1 MATDYR
7 DHFGPPPLTP
17 EELEIVDRVLKQTL
31 ASAGINKS
39 NRQAEGLAAT
49 LLQLF
54 HLGFR
59 DEEQLRR
66 MSAKI
71 EFLK

>member
-1 MATDYR
+1 MTTDYR
-7 DHFGPPPLTP
+7 DHFGPPPLDP
-17 EELEIVDRVLKQTL
+17 EELEIVERVLRETL
-31 ASAGINKS
+31 TSAGIGKTS
-39 NRQAEGLAAT
+39 RQAEGLAAT

-71 EFLK
+71 EFL

>member
-1 MATDYR
+1 MTTDYR
-7 DHFGPPPLTP
+7 DHFGPPPLEP
-17 EELEIVDRVLKQTL
+17 DDLDIVERVLRDTL
-31 ASAGINKS
+31 ASAGIDKLS
-39 NRQAEGLAAT
+39 RQAEGFAAT
-49 LLQLF
+49 LLQLYQ
-54 HLGFR
+54 LGFR

>member
-1 MATDYR
+1 MTTDYR
-7 DHFGPPPLTP
+7 DHFGPPPLDP
-17 EELEIVDRVLKQTL
+17 EELEIVERVLREEL
-31 ASAGINKS
+31 ASANIDKS
-39 NRQAEGLAAT
+39 SRRAEVLAAT

-71 EFLK
+71 DIV